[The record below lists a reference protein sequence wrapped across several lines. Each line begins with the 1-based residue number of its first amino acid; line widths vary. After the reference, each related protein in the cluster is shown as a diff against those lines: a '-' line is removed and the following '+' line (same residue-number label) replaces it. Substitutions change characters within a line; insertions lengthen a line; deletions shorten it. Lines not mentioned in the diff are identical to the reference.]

1 MVTAESTN
9 SRRNRENDR
18 MAESPRRDEQLRQ
31 AGAAITGGARFVGA
45 VFGIAFFGI
54 GLTVIIALWG
64 GGMGDPPVFF
74 KLFGSLIA
82 LVFVAMG
89 GAMAF
94 GAITGGGIL
103 SQGNTSETTTATTT
117 TTSSAAPAGYT
128 CPHCGGGLDRN
139 ADVSP
144 MGDVKCSFCGRWFNV
159 HGRR

>member
-1 MVTAESTN
+1 
-9 SRRNRENDR
+9 

-74 KLFGSLIA
+74 KLFGSFIA

-94 GAITGGGIL
+94 GAITGGGIMAAK
-103 SQGNTSETTTATTT
+103 TSEAATTT
-117 TTSSAAPAGYT
+117 PMSPDAPAGYT

-159 HGRR
+159 HGKTGST